1 MKLTTQQY
9 NTCVSVLF
17 AGYVA
22 LQIPSNMIVGK
33 ITRPGIYIC
42 CNAALWG
49 VVSACTGAVKSYEGL
64 AVCRVMLGVVE
75 AAFILPNRPDTVR
88 WLTPVERDMLMWR
101 LEVDRGTK
109 DENDTVP
116 IGRALKMALADVS
129 SCFHTSLTSQPKTW
143 LLCLTLQFAFIAA
156 TVTNFFPLVSEGLG
170 FDRTTTLAITA
181 PPYIICAV
189 GLLIDGF
196 SSDRFK
202 NRSFHIVIPM
212 CFTLVGNIIAVSTT
226 AIAPR
231 YFAMCLL
238 PVGFYCASTIILS
251 WVGDNL
257 TGPSSKRAIVYAI
270 LNAFAQIP
278 NIWSSYLY
286 YNPPRFVTAF
296 IVDLAASAAAI
307 GMALVT
313 RWYLKRQNRK
323 MDEGEDT
330 GPSGPSEVQLAAG
343 FRYQL

>member
-1 MKLTTQQY
+1 MAFLTLAVLTT
-9 NTCVSVLF
+9 
-17 AGYVA
+17 
-22 LQIPSNMIVGK
+22 
-33 ITRPGIYIC
+33 
-42 CNAALWG
+42 
-49 VVSACTGAVKSYEGL
+49 
-64 AVCRVMLGVVE
+64 
-75 AAFILPNRPDTVR
+75 
-88 WLTPVERDMLMWR
+88 
-101 LEVDRGTK
+101 
-109 DENDTVP
+109 
-116 IGRALKMALADVS
+116 
-129 SCFHTSLTSQPKTW
+129 QPKTW

-156 TVTNFFPLVSEGLG
+156 TVTNFFPVVTQGLG

-181 PPYIICAV
+181 PPYIICAI

-202 NRSFHIVIPM
+202 NRSYHIIIPM
-212 CFTLVGNIIAVSTT
+212 CLTLIGNIIAVSTT
-226 AIAPR
+226 AVAPR

-257 TGPSSKRAIVYAI
+257 TGPSSKRAIVFAI

-286 YNPPRFVTAF
+286 YSPPRYVVAF

-307 GMALVT
+307 AMAFVT
-313 RWYLKRQNRK
+313 RWYLKRENRK
-323 MDEGEDT
+323 MDEGEDR
-330 GPSGPSEVQLAAG
+330 GPSGPSDVQLAAG